1 MAMPREKELYRIFP
15 EEITIENFK
24 SLKQLTLKLK
34 PGVNLLVG
42 PNASGKTN
50 ILEAIYFLSKAI
62 SSTELLKIPYAP
74 HIPHYWSP
82 EDLFYMRQVENP
94 ISYRILFRVSK
105 RKEDKCLKHNVS
117 FTIKFSLS
125 SNRESIE
132 PSYVSIDWGTAKI
145 EIYDDLMNVYIN
157 VKYFPSY
164 EEVLKKIIKDRNTFT
179 PFHRVLTELYRK
191 LSELKES
198 ITLPPTEECILL
210 TQNKLQLEFGEISIV
225 KFFLQPFFIG
235 FTEFENIVSSAPNHE
250 EKNFGLLEIPG
261 IRVTPSPSFRF
272 PHHPI
277 VPLLIHWHEARLE
290 DFSGFPMTKT
300 IVDLDTIRNLL
311 EKCILLKHP
320 GIGEISE
327 PQAFTEE
334 MRLHVRARNLP
345 QVFYKLS
352 AEGRTRYIER
362 ILREVLGNGVGVE
375 PRSFAGRVFF
385 VISERGVELPPPNI
399 ADGIIKLMA
408 IAAAVEL
415 QPAILLIDELEN
427 SLHAEA
433 LEKVFDVLDSLEIP
447 VLAATHSP
455 VLVDLAKPE
464 KVIAVSRTMER
475 GTTVEYFKEP
485 GRLREKLVELGI
497 ALSDYV
503 FYEKTRS
510 QQTERGSFA

>member
-1 MAMPREKELYRIFP
+1 MAVPRAAAPYRVFP
-15 EEITIENFK
+15 EKITIENFK
-24 SLKQLTLKLK
+24 SIKSLTLKLK

-62 SSTELLKIPYAP
+62 SRSELLKIPYAP

-82 EDLFYMRQVENP
+82 GDLFYMKQVENP

-117 FTIKFSLS
+117 FTIKFWLS
-125 SNRESIE
+125 SDRESIE
-132 PSYVSIDWGTAKI
+132 PSYVSIDWETAKI

-157 VKYFPSY
+157 VKYLSLY
-164 EEVLKKIIKDRNTFT
+164 EEVLRKLLEDFKKDRYVFT
-179 PFHRVLTELYRK
+179 RFNNVLTELYKK

-198 ITLPPTEECILL
+198 ITKTLPPTEEYILL
-210 TQNKLQLEFGEISIV
+210 AQNRLELEIGGISAV
-225 KFFLQPFFIG
+225 KFFLQTFFTKL
-235 FTEFENIVSSAPNHE
+235 TEFEDIVSLVPNHE
-250 EKNFGLLEIPG
+250 EKSFELLGIPG
-261 IRVTPSPSFRF
+261 IRF
-272 PHHPI
+272 PYHPI
-277 VPLLIHWHEARLE
+277 VLLIHWREARLE
-290 DFSGFPMTKT
+290 EFSGFPMTET
-300 IVDLDTIRNLL
+300 LVDLATIRNLL

-320 GIGEISE
+320 DIGAISE

-352 AEGRTRYIER
+352 AERRTRYIER
-362 ILREVLGNGVGVE
+362 ILREVLGNGVSVE

-447 VLAATHSP
+447 VLVATHSP

-464 KVIAVSRTMER
+464 KVIVVSRTVEG
-475 GTTVEYFKEP
+475 GTTVEYFEEP
-485 GRLREKLVELGI
+485 KLLKEKLAELGV
-497 ALSDYV
+497 AFSDYI
-503 FYEKTRS
+503 FYEKTRPR
-510 QQTERGSFA
+510 QVE